1 MTHGY
6 EGAVDQTGDPIGI
19 GGKTARVVA
28 GALPNSVKVVMF
40 AAFRPGRILIATLAL
55 IVLASSS
62 LRAQHCAHTQEPV
75 AVSQISQLMTD
86 HSMPACPA
94 CPVCPDGVACSGSS
108 ALTATVEVSRS
119 DAGVALD
126 RDVPRTASWYPAS
139 WSQQLDPPPPRV

>member
-1 MTHGY
+1 MG
-6 EGAVDQTGDPIGI
+6 ETGDPIGI

-28 GALPNSVKVVMF
+28 GAVPNSVKVVMY
-40 AAFRPGRILIATLAL
+40 AASRLSRIVIATLAL

-86 HSMPACPA
+86 HSMPACP
-94 CPVCPDGVACSGSS
+94 VCPDGVACSASS

-119 DAGVALD
+119 DAGVELD